1 VEEQHNVGLLI
12 AIIVVVGMSL
22 LAAVTSAEEAATAL
36 VSPGRVQRLVE
47 AEQPGSASLETL
59 AEQAFRFR
67 AAAALVSAVAYCVS
81 ATAGMWA
88 AVGLAT
94 DVPMWVVGAAAA
106 GVAVIVVYSLGHA
119 LPRTVAVQ
127 NPEGVALTFAAA
139 SLQITRLFYPFS
151 RGLSAL
157 WRWAVRLIAGR
168 PDAIPPWVTED
179 EYRIHTTDSEDPERD
194 AFEEVLFDS
203 ISDFTEKVVRE
214 VMIPRTDMTCLPDTA
229 TASEAIEVIDEAG
242 YSRLPVYHETLDDI
256 RGVLYAK
263 DLLAAVVGDE
273 GVRPSHIAR
282 RAYFV
287 PETKPVRELLFEMR
301 AKTHIAIVADEYG
314 GTAGLVTIEDLLE
327 EIVGEIFDEYD
338 SAIPLVVR
346 LDNTRYRVDAR
357 IPVDDVNERFGTAIA
372 MDADT
377 LGGVV
382 SELAGRIPVEGDAVE
397 IEGLRII
404 VDELEGN
411 RVRQLVVEPS
421 VSNGTEEGRDA
432 QSHSG

>member
-1 VEEQHNVGLLI
+1 VGLLI
-12 AIIVVVGMSL
+12 AIIVVLAMSL

-47 AEQPGSASLETL
+47 SEQQGSAQLEKLT
-59 AEQAFRFR
+59 EQAYQFR
-67 AAAALVSAVAYCVS
+67 AAAALVSAVAYCVA
-81 ATAGMWA
+81 ATASMWA
-88 AVGLAT
+88 AIGLVGEA
-94 DVPMWVVGAAAA
+94 PIWVTGAA
-106 GVAVIVVYSLGHA
+106 GGLVAIVVVYSLGHA

-127 NPEGVALTFAAA
+127 NPEGVALTFARA
-139 SLQITRLFYPFS
+139 SLQLTRVFYPLS
-151 RGLSAL
+151 RVLSAL
-157 WRWAVRLIAGR
+157 WRWSVRLITGR

-203 ISDFTEKVVRE
+203 ISAFTEKVVRE
-214 VMIPRTDMTCLPDTA
+214 VMVPRTDMTCLPDTA
-229 TASEAIEVIDEAG
+229 TAAEAIELIDEAG

-256 RGVLYAK
+256 RGVIYAK
-263 DLLAAVVGDE
+263 DLLAAVVDPE
-273 GVRPSHIAR
+273 EVRPSRIAR

-301 AKTHIAIVADEYG
+301 SKTHIAIVADEYG
-314 GTAGLVTIEDLLE
+314 GTSGLVTIEDLLE

-338 SAIPLVVR
+338 SAIPLVVP
-346 LDNTRYRVDAR
+346 LDGIRYRVDAR
-357 IPVDDVNERFGTAIA
+357 IPVDEVNERFGTAVD

-382 SELAGRIPVEGDAVE
+382 SELMGRIPVVGDAVE

-421 VSNGTEEGRDA
+421 ASNGTKEGHDA
-432 QSHSG
+432 QSDTA